1 MYGILEHDRITLTIG
16 YVNVTILCR
25 MLRSGVPI
33 KVESISICY
42 PSSMQCKLRQAVDY
56 ILIDLTKK
64 LAERKRTAYREPMQG
79 GKTKRKT
86 AILKVTKRSALSIR
100 AGLITQPTPR
110 LHAEPMRPL
119 CACSRLLAGGS
130 AFPDPPLE
138 IKAST
143 SADC

>member
-1 MYGILEHDRITLTIG
+1 VHINGNMISLDNKSMLILSDRMRCTITCTFQTMYGILEHDRITLTIG

-79 GKTKRKT
+79 KKNKEKNCYTESHQKKR
-86 AILKVTKRSALSIR
+86 
-100 AGLITQPTPR
+100 P
-110 LHAEPMRPL
+110 
-119 CACSRLLAGGS
+119 
-130 AFPDPPLE
+130 FY
-138 IKAST
+138 
-143 SADC
+143 